1 MTPEEFKELSADYAV
16 GALEGESLKRFE
28 NHLMVASREEFQHL
42 AELLGVAAMLP
53 LVLKKQEPPVRVK
66 QQVMQKIQL
75 SSWAKDSVERRTKE
89 LTDNV
94 GTDMN
99 ESDMITPRPVTTS
112 PPVAVPER
120 RSWLTFGITFV
131 ALAMIIGFSVFMVR
145 LMGTID
151 EQNKQLVSVGNEK
164 QELQTQLVA
173 LKDEL
178 QRKQE
183 ILNVLAAKQV
193 EIAVMNGLDVHPVGY
208 GKIIWDPERKRAI
221 LQVSN
226 LPAIPSD
233 KDYQLWVVKGKQPIS
248 AGVFVVHDAESN
260 YFKIENLA
268 VTDPKEIAAFAVTL
282 EPKGGVPQPTGAMYM
297 AGAPRL

>member
-1 MTPEEFKELSADYAV
+1 MTAEEFKDLSADYAA
-16 GALEGESLKRFE
+16 GSLEGEDLRRFE
-28 NHLMVASREEFQHL
+28 RHLMVASREELQHL
-42 AELLGVAAMLP
+42 AELMGLVSLLP
-53 LVLKKQEPPVRVK
+53 LTLRQQTPPSRVK

-75 SSWAKDSVERRTKE
+75 SAWAKNSADRRTRE
-89 LTDNV
+89 LTGNN
-94 GTDMN
+94 GGSEEN
-99 ESDMITPRPVTTS
+99 GNPEPRPVTTTATVS
-112 PPVAVPER
+112 VQER
-120 RSWLTFGITFV
+120 RSWLTFGVTFV
-131 ALAMIIGFSVFMVR
+131 ALAMIIGFSVFVVR

-151 EQNKQLVSVGNEK
+151 EQNQQLVSVENEK

-178 QRKQE
+178 LRKQE

-248 AGVFVVHDAESN
+248 AGVFAVHDTESN

>member
-1 MTPEEFKELSADYAV
+1 MTPEEFKELSADYAA
-16 GALEGESLKRFE
+16 GALEGEELRRFE
-28 NHLMVASREEFQHL
+28 RHLMVASREELQHL
-42 AELLGVAAMLP
+42 AELMGLVSLLP
-53 LVLKKQEPPVRVK
+53 LTLRQQTPPARVK

-75 SSWAKDSVERRTKE
+75 SAWAKNSAERRTRE
-89 LTDNV
+89 FTGNA
-94 GTDMN
+94 GSSEEN
-99 ESDMITPRPVTTS
+99 GIPAARPVTTTVS
-112 PPVAVPER
+112 VPER

-131 ALAMIIGFSVFMVR
+131 ALAMIIGFSMFVVR

-151 EQNKQLVSVGNEK
+151 EQNQQLVSVENEK

-248 AGVFVVHDAESN
+248 AGVFAIHDTESN

>member
-1 MTPEEFKELSADYAV
+1 MTPEEFKELSADYAA
-16 GALEGESLKRFE
+16 GALEGEELRRFE
-28 NHLMVASREEFQHL
+28 RHLMVASREELQHL
-42 AELLGVAAMLP
+42 AELMGLVSLLP
-53 LVLKKQEPPVRVK
+53 LTLRQQTPPSRVK

-75 SSWAKDSVERRTKE
+75 SAWAKNSAERRTRE
-89 LTDNV
+89 LTGNA
-94 GTDMN
+94 GGSEEN
-99 ESDMITPRPVTTS
+99 GLPEPRPVTTTTTV
-112 PPVAVPER
+112 PVQER
-120 RSWLTFGITFV
+120 RSWLTFGVTFV
-131 ALAMIIGFSVFMVR
+131 ALAMIIGFSVFVVR

-151 EQNKQLVSVGNEK
+151 EQHQQLVSVENEK

-248 AGVFVVHDAESN
+248 AGVFAVHDAESN